1 MQFFQEKK
9 QGKGS
14 AEVLVVDLSFS
25 VCSSNFCLSAV
36 YKYMSDFYIVNEW
49 CWHFLPDG
57 NAFIIKK
64 PETAQRQNT
73 KTIAN
78 DRSQFVAL
86 R

>member
-36 YKYMSDFYIVNEW
+36 YKYMSDFYIVNE
-49 CWHFLPDG
+49 
-57 NAFIIKK
+57 
-64 PETAQRQNT
+64 
-73 KTIAN
+73 
-78 DRSQFVAL
+78 
-86 R
+86 